1 MTMVD
6 AQRSGVNVAVV
17 VIYGAFAGVGEPL
30 GDNTAF

>member
-17 VIYGAFAGVGEPL
+17 VTYGAFAGVGEPL
-30 GDNTAF
+30 NTAF